1 MNVGVGGRGGGGG
14 PSTVGVRPRVKSKPF
29 FSFLDCAQLFLVIDV
44 TNLVPCLTSP

>member
-1 MNVGVGGRGGGGG
+1 MNLHL
-14 PSTVGVRPRVKSKPF
+14 RPRVKSKPF